1 MPAAEPAPM
10 PSWSPPG
17 DFGGGGG
24 DTGA

>member
-10 PSWSPPG
+10 PSWSPPS

-24 DTGA
+24 DNGA